1 MADDNTA
8 GNMTGKG
15 TVRWTD
21 SATSLLLECL
31 RSRESLWN
39 TRVESYRDR
48 NKKKAEHECLPNVE
62 LMTYV
67 RLNNFLILK
76 LRWL

>member
-8 GNMTGKG
+8 VNMAGKG

-48 NKKKAEHECLPNVE
+48 NKKKAEHEE
-62 LMTYV
+62 
-67 RLNNFLILK
+67 ILQL
-76 LRWL
+76 LRDEVPGLDVAMLKG

>member
-8 GNMTGKG
+8 VNMAGKG
-15 TVRWTD
+15 AVRWRD
-21 SATSLLLECL
+21 SAMPLLLECL

-48 NKKKAEHECLPNVE
+48 NKKKAEHEEIPK
-62 LMTYV
+62 
-67 RLNNFLILK
+67 K
-76 LRWL
+76 LRDEVPGLDVAMLKG

>member
-15 TVRWTD
+15 TVHWTD

-48 NKKKAEHECLPNVE
+48 NKKKAEHEE
-62 LMTYV
+62 
-67 RLNNFLILK
+67 ILQL
-76 LRWL
+76 LRDEVPGLDVAMLKG

>member
-8 GNMTGKG
+8 VNMAGKG
-15 TVRWTD
+15 AARWTD
-21 SATSLLLECL
+21 SAMSLLLECL

-48 NKKKAEHECLPNVE
+48 NKKKAEHEE
-62 LMTYV
+62 
-67 RLNNFLILK
+67 ILQL
-76 LRWL
+76 LRDEVPGLDVAMLKG